1 MLTNPVKRYILTR
14 VGGWYSPEGSLDTGY
29 TLGLSSTEPTVDG
42 GTASQC
48 NFTEPD
54 ASTGYARIN
63 IHPTGSTSQGPIFP
77 FEWTSTTGADAY
89 KSVQNKYEI
98 HFNVATANWGAAV
111 GWVGIFDSYDK
122 LLAFGNIVDGQ
133 GEPTTITVLQG
144 HIPTIAV
151 GQAKISLVDIQ

>member
-1 MLTNPVKRYILTR
+1 MLTNNVKRYILTTIA
-14 VGGWYSPEGSLDTGY
+14 GFYSKEGNMSDGY
-29 TLGLSSTEPTVDG
+29 QLGLSSTAPNVDG
-42 GTASQC
+42 T

-63 IHPTGSTSQGPIFP
+63 IHPTGSTSQGPVFP
-77 FEWTSTTGADAY
+77 FEWTTTEGADAY

-98 HFNVATANWGAAV
+98 HFNVATASWGPAITH
-111 GWVGIFDSYDK
+111 VGIFDNQNR
-122 LLAFGNIVDGQ
+122 LLAFGNIVNGD
-133 GEPTTITVLQG
+133 GEPTTIIVSAG